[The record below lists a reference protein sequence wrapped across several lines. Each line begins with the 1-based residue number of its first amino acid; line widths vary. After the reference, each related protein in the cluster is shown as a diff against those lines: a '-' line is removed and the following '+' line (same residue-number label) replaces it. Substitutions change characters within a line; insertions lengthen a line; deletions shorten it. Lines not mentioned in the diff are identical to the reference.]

1 MGELTQFNKYISKDN
16 KLTAEDALGLG
27 CIDGKCK
34 KKEIED

>member
-1 MGELTQFNKYISKDN
+1 MAEKELVQFNKYI
-16 KLTAEDALGLG
+16 AEDALGLG